1 MIKVHGIKNCDTVR
15 KALKF
20 FKENLIDYDFF
31 DFKKEEVS
39 SNMIDYWVKNSSIDK
54 LFNNRGAT
62 YRNLKL
68 KDLNLDDEG
77 KKKWLKKES
86 MLLKRPVIEYN
97 NKVIVGFNEQEYKD
111 IFL

>member
-1 MIKVHGIKNCDTVR
+1 MV
-15 KALKF
+15 
-20 FKENLIDYDFF
+20 E
-31 DFKKEEVS
+31 
-39 SNMIDYWVKNSSIDK
+39 YWVENSSLDK

-77 KKKWLKKES
+77 KIEWLKKES
-86 MLLKRPVIEYN
+86 MLFKRPIIEYN

-111 IFL
+111 TFL

>member
-20 FKENLIDYDFF
+20 FKENLRDYDFF